1 MKVRSH
7 AALIGKKHDS
17 TLLFRQSANLGKS
30 RSIHCLTS
38 VASCSNARLS
48 GFWQLNPI
56 CANNRPTEI
65 ALSLMPYWRQI
76 SVPIIALVQSAKGN
90 CS

>member
-17 TLLFRQSANLGKS
+17 TLLFRQGANLGEIPLDPLFDQRLLAQMGLSCQKPLS
-30 RSIHCLTS
+30 RAFEQDAT
-38 VASCSNARLS
+38 
-48 GFWQLNPI
+48 
-56 CANNRPTEI
+56 
-65 ALSLMPYWRQI
+65 PYWRRI